1 MKLYQML
8 LAKTQQKGT
17 NTGTNTAIIEQEQ
30 KLERM
35 RADLLELEVE
45 LVYTG
50 SAFTDFRNII
60 DCLKAV
66 LSGDWQTLD
75 ARSNGSDNSTKKKL
89 NTEKEKWAPLLCCII
104 IYNVNIR

>member
-1 MKLYQML
+1 ML
-8 LAKTQQKGT
+8 LAKAQEKEKPGT
-17 NTGTNTAIIEQEQ
+17 NIAMIEQEQ

-35 RADLLELEVE
+35 SADLLELEVE
-45 LVYTG
+45 LVN
-50 SAFTDFRNII
+50 TDSPFIDFQNII

-75 ARSNGSDNSTKKKL
+75 AISNGSDNSTKKKL
-89 NTEKEKWAPLLCCII
+89 NTEKEKWAPVLCCII

>member
-1 MKLYQML
+1 ML
-8 LAKTQQKGT
+8 LAKTQQKEEP
-17 NTGTNTAIIEQEQ
+17 GTNTAIIEQEQ

-35 RADLLELEVE
+35 SADLLELEVE
-45 LVYTG
+45 LVNTD
-50 SAFTDFRNII
+50 SAFIDFQNII

-75 ARSNGSDNSTKKKL
+75 PISKGSGNSTKKKL
-89 NTEKEKWAPLLCCII
+89 NTEKEKWAPVLCCII